1 MYTELILFIA
11 FFIMAKYIYSNYKL
25 SEEMFESHEHYQL
38 VSDYFIGEKM
48 SKRKPILW
56 MHTSTEVNAR
66 NWQSFYSRNST
77 KLNQPYL
84 QITMKS
90 IYDACKDSFNIC
102 LVDDDVFR
110 RLLSWNVDLE
120 DLADPVKSH
129 YRNLGMS
136 MILHQYGGMFVP
148 QSFLCMKNLIH
159 LYHDGLSHNTMFV
172 VENVNHTTD
181 SREYMPDS
189 HFMGCKKNSSI
200 MKQWIDYQET
210 LYLDKTAQSDI
221 LGNDWLYKKD
231 ITIVDG
237 KYIGVKQQ
245 NGDPVPIDELL
256 GTEPID
262 IPIHYGILLPQQEIL
277 SRYKYAWF
285 ARMSPEQILNS
296 TLMINKYIIMSIK
309 SNQI

>member
-1 MYTELILFIA
+1 MYTQFILFIV
-11 FFIMAKYIYSNYKL
+11 FFIIAKYIYSNYKL
-25 SEEMFESHEHYQL
+25 SEELFESNEHYQL

-48 SKRKPILW
+48 NRRKPILW
-56 MHTSTEVNAR
+56 IHTSTEVNAR
-66 NWQSFYSRNST
+66 NWQSFCSRNST

-110 RLLSWNVDLE
+110 RLLSWNIDLD

-148 QSFLCMKNLIH
+148 QSFLCMKNLIKM
-159 LYHDGLSHNTMFV
+159 YHDGLSTNTMFV
-172 VENVNHTTD
+172 VENINRTTD
-181 SREYMPDS
+181 ESIYVPDI
-189 HFMGCKKNSSI
+189 HFMGCKKKSS
-200 MKQWIDYQET
+200 MMQQWIDYQEKM
-210 LYLDKTAQSDI
+210 YLDKTAQSDI
-221 LGNDWLYKKD
+221 IGTDWLLQKN

-237 KYIGVKQQ
+237 KYIGVKKI
-245 NGDPVPIDELL
+245 NGDPLTIDELL

-262 IPIHYGILLPQQEIL
+262 IDLYNGILLPQEEIL
-277 SRYKYAWF
+277 SRFKYAWF
-285 ARMSPEQILNS
+285 ARMSPEQILQS
-296 TLMINKYIIMSIK
+296 TLMINKYIIKSIQVNG
-309 SNQI
+309 S